1 MSSIRKCFCFSAVE
15 NSLLASNEVYDIYK
29 NICEANEVSAISHS
43 VFGRELLACFPE
55 VKKFRKR
62 ILGGNNELKYPFNL
76 NNNFIQTD
84 KDTNTRIH
92 IEYNTSIYFTSYPR
106 FSINI

>member
-1 MSSIRKCFCFSAVE
+1 MWFIFS
-15 NSLLASNEVYDIYK
+15 SNEVYDIYK

-55 VKKFRKR
+55 VKKFRKQ

-84 KDTNTRIH
+84 KDTNTRTYRIQH
-92 IEYNTSIYFTSYPR
+92 IYLFYKLSKVLY
-106 FSINI
+106 